1 MTKLEKILLIIA
13 AVALIL
19 KLLSIPGMS
28 LFLVI
33 SLLGLAMLYFYFGFA
48 LFNQIEF
55 NNIFKKASYQKIKNI
70 RILGAIGV
78 GSALSIIC
86 IGSLFKIQ
94 HWLGSA
100 LYIYVGLSLAFVLM
114 IISLIK
120 FNKSKD
126 EYYKTIL
133 IRLIPFSL
141 FGVAILMLHI

>member
-13 AVALIL
+13 SVALIL

-55 NNIFKKASYQKIKNI
+55 KNIFKKASYQKIKNT

-86 IGSLFKIQ
+86 IGSLFKIL

-126 EYYKTIL
+126 DYYKTIL